1 MYKKSWLTLNHT
13 PYYHKELFYVL
24 YNPSLENIELLKKMD
39 KMKFISYD
47 WKNITFR
54 SLYRFGI
61 GNNRDA
67 YDKLPEVV
75 KERMHEFILLQYK
88 TLAIM

>member
-1 MYKKSWLTLNHT
+1 
-13 PYYHKELFYVL
+13 
-24 YNPSLENIELLKKMD
+24 MD

-88 TLAIM
+88 TLVIMWKHLRVKKSKEIVEEWKN